1 MRFLP
6 TLLLLL
12 GTALAAAFAAF
23 TVEPAGDQVV
33 DLATG
38 VTTLPDGGRLVDAE
52 TGLALEAPFI
62 AYQEGVFVRAKKARL
77 TTEKVHFFAEKLD
90 YDVKKGVARLE
101 GEVRLDSPWI
111 EGLKAPRAR
120 YYPGPGVA
128 VLEGGVTAK
137 KPDFTAKTLVADLK
151 KRLAL
156 LLGEFRFTD
165 PELGVVLKGK
175 GEGARLLLVFDEKG
189 QVSAETE
196 VPKGPYKRLTAFLK
210 GE

>member
-1 MRFLP
+1 MRLLSPLFFFL
-6 TLLLLL
+6 
-12 GTALAAAFAAF
+12 GVALAAAFAAF

-77 TTEKVHFFAEKLD
+77 TTEKAHFFAEKLD

-101 GEVRLDSPWI
+101 GGVRLDSPWI
-111 EGLKAPRAR
+111 EGLKAPGGR
-120 YYPGPGVA
+120 YYPEPGVA
-128 VLEGGVTAK
+128 VLEGGVAAK
-137 KPDFTAKTLVADLK
+137 KPDFAAKTLVADLK

-156 LLGEFRFTD
+156 LLGEFRFAD

-175 GEGARLLLVFDEKG
+175 GKNARLLLVFDEKG
-189 QVSAETE
+189 GVSAETE
-196 VPKGPYKRLTAFLK
+196 VPEDLYKRLTAFLK
-210 GE
+210 ED

>member
-90 YDVKKGVARLE
+90 YDVKKGDARLE

-111 EGLKAPRAR
+111 EGLRAPRAR

-175 GEGARLLLVFDEKG
+175 GEDARLLLVFDDEG
-189 QVSAETE
+189 RVSAETE
-196 VPKGPYKRLTAFLK
+196 VPKDVYERLVGFLK

>member
-156 LLGEFRFTD
+156 LLGEFRFTN

-175 GEGARLLLVFDEKG
+175 GEDARLLLVFDDEG
-189 QVSAETE
+189 RVSAETE
-196 VPKGPYKRLTAFLK
+196 VPKDVYERLVGFLK
-210 GE
+210 GD

>member
-1 MRFLP
+1 MRLLP
-6 TLLLLL
+6 SLLLPL
-12 GTALAAAFAAF
+12 GMALAAAFAAF

-62 AYQEGVFVRAKKARL
+62 TYREGVFVRAQKARL
-77 TTEKVHFFAEKLD
+77 TTEKVRFFTEKLD

-101 GEVRLDSPWI
+101 GGVQLDSPWI
-111 EGLKAPRAR
+111 AGLRAPGGR
-120 YYPGPGVA
+120 YYPEPGVA
-128 VLEGGVTAK
+128 VLAGGVAAK

-156 LLGEFRFTD
+156 LLGEFRFAD

-175 GEGARLLLVFDEKG
+175 GEDARLLLVFDEKG
-189 QVSAETE
+189 RVSAESE
-196 VPKGPYKRLTAFLK
+196 VPEDVYKRLTAFLK
-210 GE
+210 EE

>member
-1 MRFLP
+1 MRLLP
-6 TLLLLL
+6 LLFFALSV
-12 GTALAAAFAAF
+12 ALAAAFAAF

-62 AYQEGVFVRAKKARL
+62 AYQEGVFVRAKKARM

-101 GEVRLDSPWI
+101 GGVRLDSPWI

-120 YYPGPGVA
+120 YYPEPGVA
-128 VLEGGVTAK
+128 VLEGGVAAK
-137 KPDFTAKTLVADLK
+137 KPDFAAKTLVADLK

-156 LLGEFRFTD
+156 LLGEFRFAD

-175 GEGARLLLVFDEKG
+175 GKNARLLLVFDEKG
-189 QVSAETE
+189 GVSAETE
-196 VPKGPYKRLTAFLK
+196 VPEDLYKRLTAFLK
-210 GE
+210 ED